1 MESLTNKVIGGLE
14 YAKTSLEKKDEDLRN
29 REAYFAGKKDDAD
42 QK

>member
-29 REAYFAGKKDDAD
+29 REPYFATKKSSTDE
-42 QK
+42 K